1 MKRLKNIFGIIILI
15 VLINIIFK
23 SFSDYKNI
31 SDEISFNTLNVSAVD
46 NKNEPNPKIR
56 FFQNP
61 DFTIAAEKTINSVV
75 HVKNTATSK
84 GSNSIWDLFYGNS
97 ENRRTVGTGSGV
109 IVSNDGYIITNF
121 HVIENANEI
130 EITTNDNKTFIAE
143 IIGSDENSDIAVL
156 KISGSNSFP
165 YIRFANSDQTKIGEW
180 VLAVGNPFNLTST
193 VTAGII
199 SAKSRDLND
208 YDSKNQSFI
217 QTDAAV
223 NSGNSG
229 GALVNI
235 NGDLIGINTAI
246 QSNNAGFIGYS
257 FAVPSNIA
265 RKIYED
271 ILEFG
276 DVQRG
281 LLGVTGQ
288 SLNTELSNELN
299 LNITEGFYVNS
310 TDKSMGAYMAGI
322 KEGDVIT
329 KIDNVDIKKF
339 SDLTGYLN
347 SKRPGDILKV
357 VIKRDSSFKTLSVN
371 LKRSTYVQFYGMQLK
386 DATDAKLEENRIENG
401 VVVVV
406 NRNGTLYR
414 MGIRAGYIL
423 TEINEQK
430 ITSTSE
436 LSAFENENIYQIT
449 FIDLNGEKER
459 LIFDW
464 LNEKNWYYKCNSWS
478 T

>member
-1 MKRLKNIFGIIILI
+1 MKRLKNIFGIIVIV
-15 VLINIIFK
+15 VLINIILKSINDEK
-23 SFSDYKNI
+23 SFALSNT
-31 SDEISFNTLNVSAVD
+31 FNTINSSND
-46 NKNEPNPKIR
+46 FQKTDPNPQLR

-75 HVKNTATSK
+75 HVKNTALSK
-84 GSNSIWDLFYGNS
+84 GNNSIWDLFYGNS
-97 ENRRTVGTGSGV
+97 QNRRTIGTGSGV
-109 IVSNDGYIITNF
+109 IVSSDGYIITNF
-121 HVIENANEI
+121 HVIENASEI
-130 EITTNDNKTFIAE
+130 EITTNDNKTFVAE

-156 KISGSNSFP
+156 KISGNNSFP
-165 YIRFANSDQTKIGEW
+165 YIRFADSDQTKIGEW

-288 SLNTELSNELN
+288 SLNAELSNELEIS
-299 LNITEGFYVNS
+299 ITEGFYVNS
-310 TDKSMGAYMAGI
+310 TDESMGAHLAGI
-322 KEGDVIT
+322 RQGDVII
-329 KIDNVDIKKF
+329 KINDVDIRKF

-347 SKRPGDILKV
+347 SKRPGDILDV
-357 VIKRDSSFKTLSVN
+357 VIDRKGIPKKLKVN

-386 DATDAKLEENRIENG
+386 DATKKILDEKSTENG

-414 MGIRAGYIL
+414 MGVRAGYIL
-423 TEINEQK
+423 TEINDTP
-430 ITSTSE
+430 INSTSE
-436 LSAFENENIYQIT
+436 LSSFENENIYQIT

-459 LIFDW
+459 LIFD
-464 LNEKNWYYKCNSWS
+464 
-478 T
+478 

>member
-23 SFSDYKNI
+23 SFSDYTNT

-46 NKNEPNPKIR
+46 NKDEPNPKIR

-357 VIKRDSSFKTLSVN
+357 VIKRNSSFKTLSVN

-386 DATDAKLEENRIENG
+386 DATDAKLDENKIENG

-430 ITSTSE
+430 INSTSE
-436 LSAFENENIYQIT
+436 LSTFENENIYQIT

-459 LIFDW
+459 LIFD
-464 LNEKNWYYKCNSWS
+464 
-478 T
+478 

>member
-1 MKRLKNIFGIIILI
+1 MKRLKNILGIIILV

-23 SFSDYKNI
+23 SLN
-31 SDEISFNTLNVSAVD
+31 DEKSFALNNTFKTINNSND
-46 NKNEPNPKIR
+46 FQKTEPNPQLR
-56 FFQNP
+56 FFQKP

-75 HVKNTATSK
+75 HVKNTALSK
-84 GSNSIWDLFYGNS
+84 GNNSIWDLFYGNS
-97 ENRRTVGTGSGV
+97 QNRRTVGTGSGV
-109 IVSNDGYIITNF
+109 IVSSDGYIITNF
-121 HVIENANEI
+121 HVIENASEI
-130 EITTNDNKTFIAE
+130 EITTNDNKTFVAE

-156 KISGSNSFP
+156 KISGNNSFP
-165 YIRFANSDQTKIGEW
+165 YIRFADSDQTKIGEW

-288 SLNTELSNELN
+288 SLNAELSNELG
-299 LNITEGFYVNS
+299 LSITEGFYVNS
-310 TDKSMGAYMAGI
+310 TDESMGG
-322 KEGDVIT
+322 
-329 KIDNVDIKKF
+329 
-339 SDLTGYLN
+339 
-347 SKRPGDILKV
+347 
-357 VIKRDSSFKTLSVN
+357 
-371 LKRSTYVQFYGMQLK
+371 
-386 DATDAKLEENRIENG
+386 KLE
-401 VVVVV
+401 
-406 NRNGTLYR
+406 
-414 MGIRAGYIL
+414 
-423 TEINEQK
+423 
-430 ITSTSE
+430 
-436 LSAFENENIYQIT
+436 
-449 FIDLNGEKER
+449 
-459 LIFDW
+459 
-464 LNEKNWYYKCNSWS
+464 
-478 T
+478 

>member
-15 VLINIIFK
+15 VLINIILK
-23 SFSDYKNI
+23 SFSDYTNI

-46 NKNEPNPKIR
+46 NKDEPNPKIR

-357 VIKRDSSFKTLSVN
+357 VIKRNSSFKTLSVN

-386 DATDAKLEENRIENG
+386 DATDAKLEENKIENG

-430 ITSTSE
+430 INSTSE
-436 LSAFENENIYQIT
+436 LSTFENENIYQIT

-459 LIFDW
+459 LIFD
-464 LNEKNWYYKCNSWS
+464 
-478 T
+478 